1 MKKKIYKLFLILMV
15 SLSLSSGP
23 AAQNEMRKVLETLL
37 GTGDAHIQE
46 LNEEE
51 AEEIKKKKKR

>member
-37 GTGDAHIQE
+37 GTGDAQILE

>member
-37 GTGDAHIQE
+37 GTGDAQIQE
-46 LNEEE
+46 LDEDE

>member
-1 MKKKIYKLFLILMV
+1 MV

-37 GTGDAHIQE
+37 GTGDAQIQE

-51 AEEIKKKKKR
+51 AEETKKKKKR

>member
-23 AAQNEMRKVLETLL
+23 AAQNEMRKVLENLL
-37 GTGDAHIQE
+37 GTGDAQIQE
-46 LNEEE
+46 LDEEE

>member
-37 GTGDAHIQE
+37 GTGDAQIQE

>member
-1 MKKKIYKLFLILMV
+1 LKKKIYKLFLILMV

-37 GTGDAHIQE
+37 GTGDAQIQE

>member
-1 MKKKIYKLFLILMV
+1 MV

>member
-1 MKKKIYKLFLILMV
+1 MKKKKYKLFLILMV

-37 GTGDAHIQE
+37 GTGDAQIQE

>member
-37 GTGDAHIQE
+37 GTGDAQIQE
-46 LNEEE
+46 LDEEE

>member
-37 GTGDAHIQE
+37 GTGDAQIQE

-51 AEEIKKKKKR
+51 AEEIKKKKKH

>member
-37 GTGDAHIQE
+37 GTGDAQIQE
-46 LNEEE
+46 LDEEE
-51 AEEIKKKKKR
+51 AAEIKKKKKR